1 MIRALAA
8 AALALCLAAPAAHA
22 LEFSTRAQGRGSVII
37 AQGPIQTGD
46 GARLRALVAQ
56 TRGVDEVWFN
66 SPGGAAVEGL
76 VLGRAIRDMGLA
88 TRIPNGAM
96 CASACSYAF
105 LGGLIRSVDQGG
117 RYGVHMFTAA
127 RDDSFIREVARVVQ
141 ESGPQ
146 GAAQVVMFI
155 EQRSAKLAA
164 ERARFLVEQ
173 RVSLEL
179 MTPAFEQDADGM
191 NWLNQQELRRYNVVN
206 TR

>member
-1 MIRALAA
+1 VIRALAG
-8 AALALCLAAPAAHA
+8 AALALCLAVPAARA
-22 LEFSTRAQGRGSVII
+22 LEFTVRPQQRGAVII

-46 GARLRALVAQ
+46 GAKLRALVAQ

-76 VLGRAIRDMGLA
+76 VLGRAIRDLGLA

-127 RDDSFIREVARVVQ
+127 RDDAFIGEVARVVR

-191 NWLNQQELRRYNVVN
+191 NWLNQQDLRRYNVVN

>member
-8 AALALCLAAPAAHA
+8 AALALCLAAPAAQA
-22 LEFSTRAQGRGSVII
+22 LRFTTRPQQHGTVII
-37 AQGPIQTGD
+37 AEGPIETGD
-46 GARLRALVAQ
+46 AARLRALVAK

-76 VLGRAIRDMGLA
+76 VLGRAIRDLGLA
-88 TRIPNGAM
+88 TRVPKGAM

-105 LGGLIRSVDQGG
+105 LGGVIRSVDEGG

-127 RDDSFIREVARVVQ
+127 RDEAFIHEVAKLVQ
-141 ESGPQ
+141 EQGPA

-191 NWLNQQELRRYNVVN
+191 NWLTPQELRRYNVVN

>member
-1 MIRALAA
+1 VIRAAA
-8 AALALCLAAPAAHA
+8 AALALGLLAQPAAA
-22 LEFSTRAQGRGSVII
+22 LDYTVRQEGRGSVVI
-37 AQGPIQTGD
+37 AQGAIEAGD
-46 GARLRALVAQ
+46 AAKLRALVAR

-66 SPGGAAVEGL
+66 SPGGNAVEGL
-76 VLGRAIRDMGLA
+76 VIGRAIRDLGLA

-105 LGGLIRSVDQGG
+105 LGGPIRAVDNGG

-127 RDDSFIREVARVVQ
+127 RDDAFIRDVARVVRQ
-141 ESGPQ
+141 NGPQ
-146 GAAQVVMFI
+146 GAAEVVMFI

-179 MTPAFEQDADGM
+179 MTPAFNQEADGM
-191 NWLNQQELRRYNVVN
+191 NWLNAQELRRYNVVN

>member
-1 MIRALAA
+1 MIRAAV

-22 LEFSTRAQGRGSVII
+22 LKFTVHPQQRGAIVL
-37 AQGPIQTGD
+37 AEGPIESGD
-46 GARLRALVAQ
+46 AARLRGLVAKN
-56 TRGVDEVWFN
+56 RGIDEVWFN

-76 VLGRAIRDMGLA
+76 VLGRAIRDLGLA
-88 TRIPNGAM
+88 TRIPDRAM

-105 LGGLIRSVDQGG
+105 LGGVIRAVDPGG

-127 RDDSFIREVARVVQ
+127 RDEAFINEVANLVR
-141 ESGPQ
+141 ENGPR

-155 EQRSAKLAA
+155 EQRSARLAA

-191 NWLNQQELRRYNVVN
+191 NWLSPAELRRYNVVN